1 MSSLVHIRRTVFN
14 IPLAERNEEFVRLDP
29 SYQRSIE
36 LRLDLMECI
45 HRARCKKAEFV
56 RLSALCG
63 GAKGYSPANIKWM
76 WNKFRNA
83 GFRWQALKPDY
94 NNGTRGLPPEFIEH
108 WRALVLANQRC
119 ARPMWRQLR
128 DAWKAGH
135 PVPGYGTWMDLWRT
149 KHPTRPLPLRCPGL
163 PRGWSYDNL
172 MDHAPEQV
180 QIDLVR
186 DGEFAAHAR
195 LAQIQR
201 DRSELK
207 PLEYIAFDDVQADF
221 RCVSLEALQV
231 VPLRGLVALD
241 IGMACALDH
250 AAGPCVLDDKG
261 TRRSIGYR
269 DMKRLLFRLL
279 TNVGIPVGY
288 KMHLLV
294 ENETATISK
303 EDAALLAHISNGRIV
318 VIYTPMKNRA
328 VLTGGYRERHG
339 SPQTKGWIES
349 WFNLL
354 HNELAS
360 IPGQFGKDPINAKA
374 GDYEGRLAETN
385 RLLKD
390 IATLSPEVR
399 EQLNFA
405 FPTVEQGLRHLREAI
420 VRINNRD
427 DHRLQGFAEIVE
439 WRYDESDP
447 TWKPIALCKPEL
459 LPHVE
464 RRKRKE
470 SPMERLERGVRAHE
484 FERISPAALAFLLND
499 KRTVTTTKP
508 YEIAFQ
514 IAGKRRVFRNAQL
527 DALAKVGRTFVAQW
541 EEHNLDRIYLFEE
554 KGAWVGEARCVQ
566 AVNPLDEKAL
576 GKAIHEADEINSAT
590 LQAVRATMAQV
601 GEKRLAA
608 AQANGAILA
617 RSAVATAEP
626 IAVAENDRLAAAM
639 ASAAEDRAKT
649 ARTAKSLDQATVRA
663 RAHLTAELAEAARA
677 TAAAP
682 DADAPS
688 TGGLYDGE

>member
-1 MSSLVHIRRTVFN
+1 MHSLVHIRRTVFN
-14 IPLAERNEEFVRLDP
+14 IPLAERNEEFARIDRA
-29 SYQRSIE
+29 YQTQIE
-36 LRLDLMECI
+36 LRLDLMESV
-45 HRARCKKAEFV
+45 HRARCKKAEYQ
-56 RLSALCG
+56 RLAALCG
-63 GAKGYSPANIKWM
+63 GAKGYSPVNIKRM
-76 WNKFRNA
+76 WLKFRA
-83 GFRWQALKPDY
+83 SGFRWQALKPDY

-108 WRALVLANQRC
+108 WRALVLSNQRC

-128 DAWKAGH
+128 DAWRAGQSI
-135 PVPGYGTWMDLWRT
+135 PGYGTWMDHWRAR
-149 KHPTRPLPLRCPGL
+149 HPTRPLPLKCPGL
-163 PRGWSYDNL
+163 PHGWSYDNL
-172 MDHAPEQV
+172 MEHAPEQV

-201 DRSELK
+201 DRSELR
-207 PLEYIAFDDVQADF
+207 PLEYIAFDDVQPDF

-231 VPLRGLVALD
+231 VPLRGLCALD
-241 IGMACALDH
+241 VGMACLLDH

-261 TRRSIGYR
+261 TRKSIAYA

-279 TNVGIPVGY
+279 TTVGIPVGY
-288 KMHLLV
+288 KMHLMV

-303 EDAALLAHISNGRIV
+303 EDAALLSHISNGRIV

-328 VLTGGYRERHG
+328 VLAGGYRERHG

-349 WFNLL
+349 FFNLL

-360 IPGQFGKDPINAKA
+360 LPGQFGKDPINAKA

-385 RLLKD
+385 RLLRD
-390 IATLSPEVR
+390 VAALTPEVR
-399 EQLNFA
+399 SQLNFA

-447 TWKPIALCKPEL
+447 TWKPLALCKPEL

-470 SPMERLERGVRAHE
+470 TPMERLERGVAEHE
-484 FERISPAALAFLLND
+484 FERISPASLAFLLND

-514 IAGKRRVFRNAQL
+514 IGGKRRTFRNPQL
-527 DALAKVGRTFVAQW
+527 EQLAKVGRSFVAQW

-576 GKAIHEADEINSAT
+576 GKAIGEANQINAAT
-590 LQAVRATMAQV
+590 FQSVRSTMAHV
-601 GEKRLAA
+601 GQKRLADE
-608 AQANGAILA
+608 QANNTVLA
-617 RSAVATAEP
+617 RAALAATEP
-626 IAVAENDRLAAAM
+626 LAVAENERLAAAM
-639 ASAAEDRAKT
+639 ASAAEDRAK
-649 ARTAKSLDQATVRA
+649 AAKTAKSLDHASTRA
-663 RAHLTAELAEAARA
+663 RADLTAALADAARA
-677 TAAAP
+677 TTA
-682 DADAPS
+682 DDDAPA
-688 TGGLYDGE
+688 TGGLYDDAD